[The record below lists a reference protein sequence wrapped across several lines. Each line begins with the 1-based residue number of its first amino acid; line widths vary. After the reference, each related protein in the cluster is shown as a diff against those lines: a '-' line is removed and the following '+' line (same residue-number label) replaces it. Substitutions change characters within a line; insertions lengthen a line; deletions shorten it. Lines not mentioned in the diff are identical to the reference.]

1 MLLTVLEQLLLST
14 KGREGDS
21 LVEELLEVEAV
32 LSQEVDRRGLDKK
45 SRSLNFIMVPKT
57 ACRYR

>member
-57 ACRYR
+57 ACRCR

>member
-1 MLLTVLEQLLLST
+1 MLLTVLEQLLLSSQ
-14 KGREGDS
+14 GREGDG
-21 LVEELLEVEAV
+21 LVEELLEVKAV

-57 ACRYR
+57 ACRCR